1 VANKKGLMKMRSPY
15 NWAVLGLL
23 VQGPAYG
30 YELIERFESTY
41 GDKLKLSSDSQ
52 IYQPLD
58 ALEARSLIEVLP
70 GTDEVAK
77 GAEQA
82 GGPAPH
88 RKRRYQV
95 TAEGQRSYEE
105 WLVGHAHV
113 DLQRS
118 RVFISQLASLSPD
131 EAITVIDRIEQDLL
145 EESQRIQ
152 STETNGS
159 PPSDVT
165 ELALDLDREGARL
178 ALEARLSWIK
188 FARGEFEALA

>member
-1 VANKKGLMKMRSPY
+1 MEMRSPY

-23 VQGPAYG
+23 FEGPAYG
-30 YELIERFESTY
+30 YELIERFEATY
-41 GDKLKLSSDSQ
+41 GDTLKLSKVTQ

-58 ALEARSLIEVLP
+58 ALEARSLIEVLL
-70 GTDEVAK
+70 GTDEVAR
-77 GAEQA
+77 GAEEA
-82 GGPAPH
+82 GRWALH
-88 RKRRYQV
+88 RKRQYQV
-95 TAEGQRSYEE
+95 TPEGQRSYED

-113 DLQRS
+113 DLERS

-131 EAITVIDRIEQDLL
+131 EAITVIDRIERDLL

-159 PPSDVT
+159 PPKGT
-165 ELALDLDREGARL
+165 IELALDLDREGARL

-188 FARGEFEALA
+188 FARGEFEALRAG